1 MINKSFFP
9 VGLGMYYDAPI
20 KENDDK
26 SITVGDFNFSLSGIT
41 YTVKGNTFQME
52 IGDTLYIT
60 TNGIKKYKS
69 GEYPILDDLFPNN
82 SAHWLVTRVDD
93 DVFNSLEVQ

>member
-41 YTVKGNTFQME
+41 YTVNGNTFQME

-69 GEYPILDDLFPNN
+69 GEYPISDDLFPNN